1 MELVVV
7 AAAWKAYR
15 RGRSRKT
22 VVVGIVWK
30 RREKSGKVNVR
41 GRKRKGKGGRESKRE
56 QDRPRETE
64 RARER
69 VRKELERELERE
81 S

>member
-15 RGRSRKT
+15 RGRSRRT

-56 QDRPRETE
+56 QDRPRE
-64 RARER
+64 
-69 VRKELERELERE
+69 RELKRTRE
-81 S
+81 MEL